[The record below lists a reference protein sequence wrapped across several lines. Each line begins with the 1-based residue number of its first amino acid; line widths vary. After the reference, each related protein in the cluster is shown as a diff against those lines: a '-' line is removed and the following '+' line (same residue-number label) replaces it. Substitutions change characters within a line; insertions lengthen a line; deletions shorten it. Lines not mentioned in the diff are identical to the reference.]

1 MAAGDNRIRRFYLFR
16 AATSFALWMPFWTL
30 WAYENLDDLFLI
42 AVVDAAFWAT
52 MIGLQIP
59 AGLIGDKYGRK
70 TALLLGEVL
79 FALGVL
85 TFGLS
90 TEFWQY
96 VVSNMIWA
104 IGVCFMV
111 SGDTPFVYDTL
122 VELKREN
129 EFTVVMLTATVVM
142 FAANAAAC
150 AVGGFIVEWSGRL
163 DIPLIIASLIA
174 LVGSLT
180 VFMLKEP
187 KVERKRE
194 FSYTAH
200 FGVGLKQVITSKA
213 IVILILFQIIIEI
226 GIYVMAFFRSI
237 YMNEDLQLGFLEI
250 GILFASFLAVAA
262 IVIRMARRI
271 EGVLGEKRSL
281 VFMYGVLLISFVIV
295 FLVRH
300 PVAIIT
306 QYPIYLV
313 AGIQAPIISGYINRR
328 VDSEHRS
335 TVMAIAAFTFTSLLV
350 VIEVGFGYMASAWG
364 LVESIMVMTL
374 MTIPLAVFLLLQW
387 SKEVDREREMGA
399 GVDAI

>member
-1 MAAGDNRIRRFYLFR
+1 MAAGEGRIRRFYLFR

-59 AGLIGDKYGRK
+59 AGLIGDRFGRK
-70 TALLLGEVL
+70 AALLLGEGL

-96 VVSNMIWA
+96 AVSNMIWA
-104 IGVCFMV
+104 AGVCFVV

-142 FAANAAAC
+142 FATNAVAC
-150 AVGGFIVEWSGRL
+150 ALGGFVVEWSGRL
-163 DIPLIIASLIA
+163 DLPLIIASLIA
-174 LVGSLT
+174 FAGSLT

-194 FSYTAH
+194 FSYTTH
-200 FGVGLKQVITSKA
+200 FGMGLRQVISSRA
-213 IVILILFQIIIEI
+213 IVILILFQIIIGI

-237 YMNEDLQLGFLEI
+237 YMNEDLMLGYLEI
-250 GILFASFLAVAA
+250 DIFFASFLAVAA
-262 IVIRMARRI
+262 IVMRMARRI

-281 VFMYGVLLISFVIV
+281 VFLYGTILIAFVAV

-300 PVAIIT
+300 PIAIIT

-313 AGIQAPIISGYINRR
+313 AGIQAPIINGYINRR

-335 TVMAIAAFTFTSLLV
+335 TVMAIATFVFTSLLV

-364 LVESIMVMTL
+364 LVESIMAMAMMTV
-374 MTIPLAVFLLLQW
+374 PLAAFLLLQW
-387 SKEVDREREMGA
+387 SREVDRDREVGA
-399 GVDAI
+399 TVDAI